1 MRNGIF
7 KLIEKMVEKKVEIE
21 VKKKLD

>member
-7 KLIEKMVEKKVEIE
+7 KLIEKMVDKKVEIE